1 MAVICVEENIN
12 LIKYDTAEK
21 HHYKY
26 ILIVVTTPEKNCA
39 IEQWWKH
46 IILGIKFCLMKW
58 FICCIVLV
66 VNKYATATVVLIIHI
81 AIVCFPSTCAVNV
94 PT

>member
-1 MAVICVEENIN
+1 MKLKMAVICVEENIN

-39 IEQWWKH
+39 IEQ
-46 IILGIKFCLMKW
+46 
-58 FICCIVLV
+58 
-66 VNKYATATVVLIIHI
+66 
-81 AIVCFPSTCAVNV
+81 
-94 PT
+94 